1 MPPAPTRCI
10 GREHEMDELLL
21 RMEAARQGEQLVI
34 VEGPSG
40 SGKSYLLQAFRTQ
53 IRLTGGIVLEGRC
66 ESGTAFGPFAA
77 VVENALGFLAEM
89 GASPSS
95 NVADLGCFSG
105 CHALWHQHP
114 HHTQL
119 DDDADSHGARE
130 RRLRF
135 FDALRTLLQDVARFR
150 PPVILLHDLER
161 ADAGTLQLL
170 RFLFEGSGPWT
181 EGVSPERSL
190 KALFVAS
197 VRTDENATTLSKERL
212 SALYNHDA
220 ATVLSLAPFDRGG
233 IRAYLQSESV
243 VELVLERT
251 GGVPEAIELLL
262 AADPLSPA
270 AQLQRRL
277 TEAGDEIRS
286 LLEALAVLGHPSELD
301 LVDEIVGRTSTDVHP
316 LSQSP
321 FVLETRLD
329 GNIRYTFARAR
340 HRELLYA
347 GLDSETRTRIH
358 RRCAA
363 VFAARPGVAMA
374 AHHAL
379 LAGDVEAAIP
389 LALAEAQG
397 LSARHA
403 HAEAAA
409 LLERTARSVGAL
421 DDVPSHLLESL
432 ADLHRIVGDYRRAII
447 HARTLAERS
456 PESAVAAHRLGRLLT
471 LYGEHGE
478 AEVVLKAAQ
487 QRAEKTGEAQTRTT
501 VQTLLAELYC
511 ERAEY
516 DDAEIWGERAL
527 EAALSI
533 DARALEI
540 HARNTLGKVAL
551 ARKEAGA
558 AAEFFRYN
566 HERADEK
573 NLGHQRAQ
581 ALTNHGVAML
591 RLQRLD
597 EAKSYFED
605 AIREASAAGDSRDL
619 AIATENLAVLAHL
632 SRDYSAA
639 LEYYHHAVAQLKR
652 LGNRP
657 MLTRVGINLGELYL
671 SLGDVNRARSLCEF
685 AQHMGGA
692 NLPTYLLGVCLLL
705 RGRVEAVAG
714 LHDKATALFHASSEL
729 FESLGST
736 RRIDPVVELVRLR
749 LHDGDV
755 DGARALLSTA
765 PTAPTPKVAAEL
777 AAVGA
782 DFERAAGGDVGNA
795 ARRAVE
801 LARSSGDAE
810 LLLEALL
817 RAARYHADEL
827 NVSSATTLLQEANE
841 VELAL
846 TKNVPESNRTT
857 WATRPLRVELA
868 SVEAAVNAVSPNM
881 RRPSHLPAPQR
892 SSEHQRRYP
901 DIGGSSAPI
910 LRILDVIDKVA
921 PSDATVLIRGESGT
935 GKELVADAL
944 HRHSERSNQPLVKV
958 NCAAL
963 VETLLLSELFGHERG
978 AFTGAS
984 ARKKGRFELADGG
997 TLFLDEI
1004 GDISP
1009 GTQVALLRVLQ
1020 EREFERVGGTQSIKV
1035 NVRIVAATHR
1045 DLEGMVAAGTFREDL
1060 YYRLRGVT
1068 IEMPALRDRLGDMG
1082 ELCHTLLGRIA
1093 DERGESPKRVT
1104 SPVLSMLQRH
1114 GWPGNIRELENVLR
1128 SAALFSEGD
1137 QLRVADFEAFS
1148 GSFATNRHNR
1158 ASGKSVAPP
1167 AMMEDELYAR
1177 IRSGENS
1184 LFEMKKL
1191 LEREC
1196 IIRALSDAEGNIT
1209 KAAELLG
1216 MKRPRLSQLV
1226 KQYGLESYK
1235 KVQS

>member
-53 IRLTGGIVLEGRC
+53 IRLTGGVVLEGRC
-66 ESGTAFGPFAA
+66 EDGTAFGPFAA
-77 VVENALGFLAEM
+77 IVEDALGFLGEM
-89 GASPSS
+89 GSAPSPT
-95 NVADLGCFSG
+95 VADLGCSGG
-105 CHALWHQHP
+105 CHPLWHQHP
-114 HHTQL
+114 HHSEL
-119 DDDADSHGARE
+119 DASANSHGARE

-197 VRTDENATTLSKERL
+197 VRTDEKATQLSQERL
-212 SALYNHDA
+212 APLYSHDA
-220 ATVLSLAPFDRGG
+220 ATVLSLGPFGAEG
-233 IRAYLQSESV
+233 VRAYLQSAEV
-243 VELVLERT
+243 VQLVLERT

-262 AADPLSPA
+262 SADPLSPG

-277 TEAGDEIRS
+277 DEAGEEARA

-301 LVDEIVGRTSTDVHP
+301 LVDEVVGRSDTDNHP

-321 FVLETRLD
+321 FVIETRLN

-347 GLDSETRTRIH
+347 GLDSGTRTRLH
-358 RRCAA
+358 RRCAE

-389 LALAEAQG
+389 LALDEAQG
-397 LSARHA
+397 LAARHA

-409 LLERTARSVGAL
+409 LLERTARCLGAG
-421 DDVPSHLLESL
+421 DGVPGKLLESL
-432 ADLHRIVGDYRRAII
+432 ADLHRIVGDYRRAIV
-447 HARTLAERS
+447 HARTLSSRA
-456 PESAVAAHRLGRLLT
+456 PESAIAAHRLGRLLT
-471 LYGEHGE
+471 LYGELEE

-487 QRAEKTGEAQTRTT
+487 QLAEESGEAKTRTT
-501 VQTLLAELYC
+501 VQTLLAELYFQ
-511 ERAEY
+511 RAAY
-516 DDAEIWGERAL
+516 HDAETWGERAL
-527 EAALSI
+527 EAALATDERS
-533 DARALEI
+533 LEI

-551 ARKEAGA
+551 AKKEPDA

-566 HERADEK
+566 HERAEEG
-573 NLGHQRAQ
+573 LGNQRAQ

-597 EAKSYFED
+597 EAQSYFEE
-605 AIREASAAGDSRDL
+605 AIREATAVGDSREL

-632 SRDYSAA
+632 DRNYSAA

-671 SLGDVNRARSLCEF
+671 SLGDVSRARSLCDF
-685 AQHMGGA
+685 AQHMGGT
-692 NLPTYLLGVCLLL
+692 NLSDYLLAVCLLL
-705 RGRVEAVAG
+705 RGRVESVAG
-714 LHDKATALFHASSEL
+714 LHDKAAALFHGSSDL
-729 FESLGST
+729 FEALGST

-755 DGARALLSTA
+755 DGARQLLTTA
-765 PTAPTPKVAAEL
+765 PSAPTPKVAAEL

-782 DFERAAGGDVGNA
+782 DFERAIGGDVGNA
-795 ARRAVE
+795 TRRAVE
-801 LARSSGDAE
+801 LARASGDPE
-810 LLLEALL
+810 LLIEALL
-817 RAARYHADEL
+817 RSVRYHVDEL
-827 NVSSATTLLQEANE
+827 NVSTATILLQEANE
-841 VELAL
+841 TELAL
-846 TKNVPESNRTT
+846 AKNVPEANRTT
-857 WATRPLRVELA
+857 WATRPLRAQLA
-868 SVEAAVNAVSPNM
+868 AMEAAVGAISPDV
-881 RRPSHLPAPQR
+881 RRPSHLPAAQR
-892 SSEHQRRYP
+892 SADHQKRYP

-921 PSDATVLIRGESGT
+921 PSDATVLVRGESGT

-944 HRHSERSNQPLVKV
+944 HRHSERSDAALVKV

-978 AFTGAS
+978 AFTGAN
-984 ARKKGRFELADGG
+984 ARKKGRFELANHG

-1035 NVRIVAATHR
+1035 DVRIVAATHR
-1045 DLEGMVAAGTFREDL
+1045 DLESMVKDGTFREDL

-1068 IEMPALRDRLGDMG
+1068 IEMPALRDRLTDMG
-1082 ELCHTLLGRIA
+1082 ELCSALLGRIA
-1093 DERGESPKRVT
+1093 AERDTPPKQISLRV
-1104 SPVLSMLQRH
+1104 LNMLQQH
-1114 GWPGNIRELENVLR
+1114 QWPGNIRELENVLR
-1128 SAALFSEGD
+1128 SAALFSESD
-1137 QLRVADFEAFS
+1137 QLRVADFDAFS
-1148 GSFATNRHNR
+1148 SSFSPNRVSS
-1158 ASGKSVAPP
+1158 APGKVSVTPR
-1167 AMMEDELYAR
+1167 MMEDELYQR